1 MDQFWFILAIV
12 LVTTSL
18 GFQGLVNLTFASI
31 AFIFGSITILL
42 GICFSKPVYNQ
53 VANICEF
60 SKQTWL
66 WFQGPLVSTDCIK
79 KNISEVTEIR
89 RFWESTSLTESNQID
104 EPLNLILSYVF
115 RDYVY
120 PWHFKLTHDRA
131 FPTHL
136 KDSINHLISN
146 LSNKVN

>member
-12 LVTTSL
+12 LATTSL
-18 GFQGLVNLTFASI
+18 GFQGIVNLTFATI
-31 AFIFGSITILL
+31 AFILGSFTILL

-89 RFWESTSLTESNQID
+89 RFWEKKYFSPQTKFSF
-104 EPLNLILSYVF
+104 SYYGLGKGQHLQEVF
-115 RDYVY
+115 
-120 PWHFKLTHDRA
+120 
-131 FPTHL
+131 
-136 KDSINHLISN
+136 
-146 LSNKVN
+146 